1 MKPFR
6 FPFTRQGCCGG
17 LTVALKNLTLAALPC
32 LGNFG
37 CFSMLDMFCDTG
49 RERCVVLR
57 NLEPDDEKLR
67 ATWNE

>member
-1 MKPFR
+1 
-6 FPFTRQGCCGG
+6 
-17 LTVALKNLTLAALPC
+17 
-32 LGNFG
+32 
-37 CFSMLDMFCDTG
+37 MLDMFCDTG